1 MTVAQI
7 IVLLQWL
14 VSLGLPILVALVTAT
29 QASSAVKAL
38 VNLGLS
44 ALSTALITI
53 VAALTSG
60 TTIDWFTII
69 FTFVTGFIVSAGSYT
84 HLWKPTGVAPAAA
97 ERGVKGKHSLAA

>member
-29 QASSAVKAL
+29 HAPSATKAL

-44 ALSTALITI
+44 AVSTALITI
-53 VAALTSG
+53 VASLTSG
-60 TTIDWFTII
+60 QAIDWFTIL

-84 HLWKPTGVAPAAA
+84 HLWKPTGIAPAVA
-97 ERGVKGKHSLAA
+97 EQGVKGKHSLAA